1 MYSVGRWSTCY
12 SQEFLTSLV
21 LIEAAQAYTV
31 IHTAPNGTVFI
42 AFWLMFLTLSCVAAV
57 VFAGVALSAAAVRSR
72 LLATTFEIVEYE
84 LLDNFSCPSDPE
96 WKDIGKVGQKRSPQ
110 KVNSKGSRRFTR
122 FTAKTEG
129 DQDPNETKSEDEEVI
144 PKSPKRS
151 SEKETKSL
159 KPGENEDRTQLD
171 SKEDEEATN
180 LKSESKTGRTSKSEK

>member
-1 MYSVGRWSTCY
+1 MLMYSVGRWSTCY

-31 IHTAPNGTVFI
+31 SVPI
-42 AFWLMFLTLSCVAAV
+42 SC
-57 VFAGVALSAAAVRSR
+57 AGVALSAAAVRSR